1 MVTTGVLWDPRQ
13 AELELMGRLP
23 SELDGLLILPS
34 VDPKRGDLLLHALR
48 LGARRGLWFAPIAQ
62 VPARARRA
70 GQSFT
75 RSLGPGADGLR
86 LQVRPQGEGSVAWSL
101 RDAEG
106 TAREQGS
113 VQAERPCDV
122 IDLLVTRRNLLV
134 LGLSTGFACAPRYQV
149 GIAPRQPRAH
159 VTWLT
164 GDQRGWPELLHASER
179 ADRVQLELS
188 VRASAEPGAARLV
201 SWSLDPEAGSAESRA
216 RLECPV
222 VGPNVWVDPHGGR
235 DFVCAVSAQR
245 MAGESAPVLIKLDLA
260 TGDRETRSF
269 GFARELGAPS
279 IGEARTPGDPRRRA
293 IILLPV
299 YDAVRDC
306 TECHAL
312 AADDLGAP
320 SLAVIRL
327 PHALR
332 ATSKTQWIASG
343 RFCALDEALS
353 GLTRNLG

>member
-1 MVTTGVLWDPRQ
+1 MRTTGVWTRP
-13 AELELMGRLP
+13 AELELVGRLP

-62 VPARARRA
+62 VPARAR
-70 GQSFT
+70 SFEPSYT
-75 RSLGPGADGLR
+75 RSLGPDTDGR
-86 LQVRPQGEGSVAWSL
+86 GLQVRHEGDGLVTWSL

-106 TAREQGS
+106 AGCERGS
-113 VQAERPCDV
+113 VQAERTCEV
-122 IDLLVTRRNLLV
+122 IDLFVTRHYLLV
-134 LGLSTGFACAPRYQV
+134 LGLSAGYARVPRYQI

-159 VTWLT
+159 VAWLARE
-164 GDQRGWPELLHASER
+164 QRGWPELLQARER
-179 ADRVQLELS
+179 ADRLQLELA
-188 VRASAEPGAARLV
+188 VRATAEPGAARLV
-201 SWSLDPEAGSAESRA
+201 SWTLDPAAHTAASEA
-216 RLECPV
+216 RLDCAV
-222 VGPNVWVDPHGGR
+222 VGPTAWVDPYGED

-245 MAGESAPVLIKLDLA
+245 LAGECAPVLLKVDLA
-260 TGDRETRSF
+260 SGQRQTRSF

-279 IGEARTPGDPRRRA
+279 VAEARPTGDAPRRA

-312 AADDLGAP
+312 AADDLSAP

-332 ATSKTQWIASG
+332 ATSRTQWIASG

-353 GLTRNLG
+353 GLTRSLG